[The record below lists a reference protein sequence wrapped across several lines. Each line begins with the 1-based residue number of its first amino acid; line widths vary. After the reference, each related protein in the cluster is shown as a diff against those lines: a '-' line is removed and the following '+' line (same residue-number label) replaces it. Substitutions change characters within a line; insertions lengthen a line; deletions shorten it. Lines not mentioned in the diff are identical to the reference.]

1 MTNKHIKLKQGLASV
16 KKAIEVRAQI
26 TELYKQY
33 HSLSSAAGFSAGI
46 KHFDF
51 KRAVDALY
59 YLGGGWPS
67 PNSKGRM
74 EALLDNFVGMY
85 RILDFVGR
93 GHLVQKHLANY
104 GMTVTLD
111 PKFAIENVE
120 LTVNDRIALN
130 REYNV
135 SAFGVENPKDLRDL
149 VSQLIEACQMLQG
162 DICKLAD
169 TIKDGYKPSAQKSL
183 GVTDEEYDR
192 LHEIVKFS
200 QRGTSKSA
208 EKVYAKKAKTAESI
222 SNYNNALGL
231 VPTS

>member
-1 MTNKHIKLKQGLASV
+1 MSVKQIKLKQGLASV
-16 KKAIEVRAQI
+16 KKAIEVRAEI
-26 TELYKQY
+26 TELYRQY
-33 HSLSSAAGFSAGI
+33 HALSTAAGFSAGI

-74 EALLDNFVGMY
+74 EALLDNFAGMY
-85 RILDFVGR
+85 RILDFIGR
-93 GHLVQKHLANY
+93 GKLVQEHLANY
-104 GMTVTLD
+104 GMAVTLD
-111 PKFAIENVE
+111 PKFAIDNVE

-135 SAFGVENPKDLRDL
+135 AAFGVENPKDLRDL
-149 VSQLIEACQMLQG
+149 VSQLVEACQMIQG

-169 TIKDGYKPSAQKSL
+169 TIKDGYRPSAQEAL

-192 LHEIVKFS
+192 LHDIVKFS
-200 QRGTSKSA
+200 CVGTDRSLGKA
-208 EKVYAKKAKTAESI
+208 RDKKVRVAESI
-222 SNYNNALGL
+222 SNFNQALGL
-231 VPTS
+231 VSTT